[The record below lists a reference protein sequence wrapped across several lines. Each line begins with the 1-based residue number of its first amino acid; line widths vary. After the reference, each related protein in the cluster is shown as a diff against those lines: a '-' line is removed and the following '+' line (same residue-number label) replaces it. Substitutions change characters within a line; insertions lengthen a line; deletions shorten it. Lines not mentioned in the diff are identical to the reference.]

1 MLILAFFGR
10 KFDAEP
16 YGFLQDEKYKQLST
30 KFYAIF
36 SYRLPQFISEEQ
48 GLKATKLYE
57 YFKES
62 THEIV
67 TLNRLGNDE
76 ETKGL
81 FNSLCGVNLYVH
93 QRKRDLA
100 RENNLDAVI
109 YDNEY
114 ENTALTLNL
123 EDYKDEIGEGKRDRD
138 TIALDM
144 YQEIQ
149 DCYQK
154 TLADAKINNN
164 TKRKYRIDFQLYPI
178 FFCSNSNKYF
188 FCSVLPT

>member
-1 MLILAFFGR
+1 MNDIMFAYSDIGFFGR
-10 KFDAEP
+10 KFEAEP

-62 THEIV
+62 THEIA

-81 FNSLCGVNLYVH
+81 FNSLCGVNLYIH

-100 RENNLDAVI
+100 RENDLDTVI

-114 ENTALTLNL
+114 ENAALTLNF
-123 EDYKDEIGEGKRDRD
+123 EDYKDEIGDKTTTRDF
-138 TIALDM
+138 IALDI

-149 DCYQK
+149 DSYQK
-154 TLADAKINNN
+154 TLRDAKINDN
-164 TKRKYRIDFQLYPI
+164 TKK
-178 FFCSNSNKYF
+178 KK
-188 FCSVLPT
+188 